1 VVFGTSSIGTDQAEV
16 EITELDAAVTFD
28 ISVTPGSIS
37 EDLEEA
43 ATFTVSMSGALAV
56 GNTATVDIALIADG
70 DGDAQAADGVDYL
83 EALVA
88 AITAGVSGTDI
99 AFDGTTLTFTGGG
112 DTTFDFTVTA
122 QDDTD
127 VEGVE
132 DINVQLTN
140 DTVAFGTS
148 SIGTDQ
154 AEVEITERDASV
166 VFDVMVMSEDGTNDA
181 STQDATIFEE
191 DLLDDEGTFRV
202 SLTGAD
208 QLTDGNTATV
218 TLTISGTTTNDGPN
232 NDFQQNVINQ
242 ILTAAT
248 AAGVLAIDNLDGTLT
263 LTWDENA
270 DSFFDVDL
278 TALDDE
284 ENEGLES
291 LTFALSDAAILDG
304 TATIDPVKA
313 AATLNIDEDELQVF
327 GAQIITNS
335 SASTPNEQVL
345 LLNFSDI
352 DGILDREI
360 SGIASFKL
368 DLSEEGQQGFFPF
381 DEGQGN
387 TNPVALDTD
396 TEIAVTLKY
405 IQGSGQFNLTDFGLL
420 DELQNTTLTLQDQGN
435 VQFSGGQ
442 GSGAQAAIWLL
453 TPDTNGN
460 GQNGFDISE
469 SIEVFIEDTGGVAGL
484 NEIALDT
491 SKSNTSFDLDLGLL
505 SLVDDPSTPF
515 DGVTNFFDEDL
526 FGETESID
534 ISGSNAEDNSLT
546 LAAQDVLDMT
556 EGFADTVTITGDS
569 GDTVNLVDQDG
580 AGGETWTS
588 GGSVGGFTTYT
599 YGATGVSAVIDDDL
613 TVNQNII
620 V

>member
-1 VVFGTSSIGTDQAEV
+1 
-16 EITELDAAVTFD
+16 
-28 ISVTPGSIS
+28 
-37 EDLEEA
+37 
-43 ATFTVSMSGALAV
+43 
-56 GNTATVDIALIADG
+56 
-70 DGDAQAADGVDYL
+70 
-83 EALVA
+83 
-88 AITAGVSGTDI
+88 
-99 AFDGTTLTFTGGG
+99 
-112 DTTFDFTVTA
+112 
-122 QDDTD
+122 
-127 VEGVE
+127 
-132 DINVQLTN
+132 
-140 DTVAFGTS
+140 
-148 SIGTDQ
+148 
-154 AEVEITERDASV
+154 
-166 VFDVMVMSEDGTNDA
+166 
-181 STQDATIFEE
+181 
-191 DLLDDEGTFRV
+191 
-202 SLTGAD
+202 
-208 QLTDGNTATV
+208 LTDGNTATV

-588 GGSVGGFTTYT
+588 GGSVGGVTTYT
-599 YGATGVSAVIDDDL
+599 YGAPGVSAVIDDDL